1 MPMNPRLLR
10 PRALQGVP
18 IYLAR
23 LGMKFLAY
31 NNAGALITSGASA
44 NTAGAWVQIL
54 ANNAVS
60 AAETIVCLNIRCI
73 GNNQVNGNDNSVLM
87 DVGIG
92 AAGSETVVASGIAVG
107 GGVNSGGTGCN
118 FALPVK
124 IPGAT
129 RVALRIQCAQTSRIY
144 FIQQVVFSGQIADS
158 KFADQLPTSVDVLG
172 TDAATSAG
180 TAMSGASGTWVEI
193 TPSTTK
199 EYQALALIPSGP
211 QDTTGGT
218 QVLVHLD
225 LGIGAAGSEEVIAHV
240 GCLVNLN
247 GVIFPFDSNDTHG
260 LFGGLIPAGT
270 RIAVRHDQAA
280 SPGRVA
286 ACVIGV
292 PFP

>member
-23 LGMKFLAY
+23 LGMKFLSF
-31 NNAGALITSGASA
+31 NNAGSSITSGASA
-44 NTAGAWVQIL
+44 NTAGAWVQVL
-54 ANNAVS
+54 ANNVVS
-60 AAETIVCLNIRCI
+60 AGDTIVCMNIRCI

-92 AAGSETVVASGIAVG
+92 ASGSETVVASGIAVG
-107 GGVNSGGTGCN
+107 GGVNSAGTGCN
-118 FALPVK
+118 FAFPVK

-129 RVALRIQCAQTSRIY
+129 RVALRIQCAQATRVY
-144 FIQQVVFSGQIADS
+144 TLQQMVFSGQIADS

-193 TPSTTK
+193 TPSTSK

-211 QDTTGGT
+211 QDTTGGAAAT
-218 QVLVHLD
+218 VSLD
-225 LGIGAAGSEEVIAHV
+225 LGIGAAGSEQVIAHA
-240 GCLVNLN
+240 GCLLNVN
-247 GVIFPFDSNDTHG
+247 GVIFPFDSNNTHS

-270 RIAVRHDQAA
+270 RIAVRHNQAA

>member
-23 LGMKFLAY
+23 LGMKFLAL
-31 NNAGALITSGASA
+31 NNSGSSITSGASA
-44 NTAGAWVQIL
+44 NTAGAWVQVL

-129 RVALRIQCAQTSRIY
+129 RVALRIQCAQATRVY
-144 FIQQVVFSGQIADS
+144 TLQQMVFSGQIADS

-172 TDAATSAG
+172 TNAATSAG

-193 TPSTTK
+193 TPSTSK
-199 EYQALALIPSGP
+199 DYQALALIPSGP

-218 QVLVHLD
+218 QVVGHLD
-225 LGIGAAGSEEVIAHV
+225 LGIGAAGSEVVIAHA
-240 GCLVNLN
+240 GCTVNAN
-247 GVIFPFDSNDTHG
+247 GAIFPFDSNDTHG
-260 LFGGLIPAGT
+260 LFGGIIPSGT
-270 RIAVRHDQAA
+270 RIAVRHNLAA

>member
-23 LGMKFLAY
+23 LGMKLLAY
-31 NNAGALITSGASA
+31 NNTGSSMTSGASV
-44 NTAGAWVQIL
+44 NTPGAWVQVL

-60 AAETIVCLNIRCI
+60 ASETIACVNIRCI
-73 GNNQVNGNDNSVLM
+73 GNNQGTGVDASALM

-92 AAGSETVVASGIAVG
+92 AAGSEVVIAPDIAVG
-107 GGVNSGGTGCN
+107 GGVNSGGAGCN
-118 FALPVK
+118 FALPIK

-129 RVALRIQCAQTSRIY
+129 RVAFRFRCAQASRIY
-144 FIQQVVFSGQIADS
+144 IIQQVVFSGQIADS
-158 KFADQLPTSVDVLG
+158 KFADQLPTSVDTLG
-172 TDAATSAG
+172 TSTATSAG

-199 EYQALALIPSGP
+199 DYQALALIPSGP

-218 QVLVHLD
+218 QAIVHMD
-225 LGIGAAGSEEVIAHV
+225 LGIGAAGSEQVIAHA
-240 GCLVNLN
+240 GCTVNAN
-247 GVIFPFDSNDTHG
+247 GVIFPLDTNDTHG

-270 RIAVRHDQAA
+270 RIAVRHNQAA